1 MFIDP
6 VIGSTNSQMHEF
18 EDERWRRKYTAVEE
32 TGEGPN
38 IGRGGKRRRR
48 NRTTKTRGEERRRN
62 GKKKKKRGEKKIE

>member
-38 IGRGGKRRRR
+38 IGRGEKEEEETVRRRR
-48 NRTTKTRGEERRRN
+48 EARRGEGTVKKRKRE
-62 GKKKKKRGEKKIE
+62 GKKKVE